1 MHKTVKNK
9 VLVILGTRPEI
20 IRLSS
25 IIKKLFDNF
34 ETIVVNTNQN
44 FDKNLNKVFFKELNL
59 RKPKYILKPFKINNS
74 IKFIANLLIKI
85 DEIIDL
91 EKPNAVLVLGDTNS
105 SLSVFCAKRKKIPIF
120 HIEAGNRCYDQRVP
134 EEINRVLVD
143 KISDINL
150 VYSDVAKQNLIKE
163 NYDLDKI
170 IKIGSPLFEVFEYY
184 KDSIQNSII
193 LDKLKLKKKNYILVS
208 CHRQENLDQSDNLKN
223 IFTAISIL
231 SMKYNLK
238 VIFSTH
244 PRIKNEIKKINK
256 NIIKNIIFLKPFS
269 FFEYIKLQL
278 NAKLT
283 ISDSGS
289 IVEEANILNFPAVN
303 LRDTTE
309 RQEGMEKGHVILS
322 SLKSNEII
330 RSSEIVMKNFNKDVG
345 SSIHPDYLQINV
357 SQKIVNI
364 IQSYIHYINRKTWF
378 K

>member
-1 MHKTVKNK
+1 MHKTIKNK

-20 IRLSS
+20 IRLSC

-59 RKPKYILKPFKINNS
+59 RKPKYILRPLKVNNS
-74 IKFIANLLIKI
+74 IKFIGNLLIKI

-184 KDSIQNSII
+184 KDSIKNSII

-208 CHRQENLDQSDNLKN
+208 CHRQENLDQLDNLKN
-223 IFTAISIL
+223 IFSAISIL

-256 NIIKNIIFLKPFS
+256 DMIKNIIFLKPFS

-309 RQEGMEKGHVILS
+309 RQEGMEKGQVIMS
-322 SLKSNEII
+322 SLKSKEII
-330 RSSEIVMKNFNKDVG
+330 RSAEIVIKNFNKDVE
-345 SSIHPDYLQINV
+345 SSVHPDYLQINV

-364 IQSYIHYINRKTWF
+364 IQSYIHYINRKTWY